1 MACSIFISQLYR
13 RMRRFI
19 TIKMRID
26 VENLERMLDK
36 ADVVSTSDST
46 DPESKIKKWKLL
58 TIL

>member
-1 MACSIFISQLYR
+1 
-13 RMRRFI
+13 MRRFI